1 MPSWPYPLAPQQYA
15 APVVVRPQLC
25 KPPPTAIPPRATA
38 ENVRPP
44 VTATGTELE
53 VVEPSPNWPSE
64 LSPQQYAAPV
74 VASPQVCHAR
84 ALTADHVRAP
94 VTAWG
99 TDPKLYEPPAIS
111 P

>member
-15 APVVVRPQLC
+15 APVVVRPHVC

-74 VASPQVCHAR
+74 VVSPPACPLPALDAAHAR
-84 ALTADHVRAP
+84 AP
-94 VTAWG
+94 VPVG
-99 TDPKLYEPPAIS
+99 G
-111 P
+111 